1 MTVLTALNMALVYS
15 VFVLF
20 LVLVLSSASVYYVS
34 APNGTSCPD
43 GNDTVCH
50 NLSFYIK
57 NAYFNDHT
65 IFFFMEG
72 NHTMDDNIIIETY
85 VNVSLQSFPSLNNT
99 NEHNEKPRLVCN
111 NKGIGINIIDSSNVL
126 LKGLTILSC
135 EPTSISAENVCNLTL
150 ESMDI
155 IKAVPY
161 QGYVLF
167 STNTLILDISYSTF
181 KYGELFIEY
190 NTTDMESAY
199 CSNTSFET
207 VVFTPKLT
215 IQNTQITLSQ
225 SLKGAL
231 NIKVYQDGVTIVLD
245 HVTAY
250 NNTAPNMAI
259 VVSELI
265 MHYNIQLSNIVST
278 NALQTVSV
286 NSNTNTLLLMAGGL
300 AILRNINLLLP
311 SESSECIVNIT
322 NSNISY
328 NANGGILLAISGS
341 VHMDSCSITG
351 NDHSGLWI
359 QPLVTS
365 DDYHPFLALQH
376 PAKFY
381 ITNVTVQETHHNHLN
396 VHTCAVCILYT
407 ESVVF
412 RDLQVLKNDALI
424 SGMTA
429 LTSGI
434 RFRGM
439 KNLFYNNSNK
449 YGGGIFINGATL
461 LLLDQP
467 NVSVHFEANSA
478 TLKGGGIYTP
488 PNYVGCFY
496 HTIHTSSSRL
506 SFHNNTAGLVG
517 SGIYGNLFEVCST
530 SILEYKN
537 RGNSEPVITSK
548 PIRVCLCENGQPQCH
563 ANNTRLS
570 AMPGETISVDAILV
584 GEQNS
589 PSIGYIYVVYQ
600 ENRNILKHHNHT
612 ECTQVDIRISVKDKF
627 EPAVI
632 LKFYAEIP
640 PTSTS
645 ELVVVEVQID
655 PCPFGFELSNKT
667 GMCVCS
673 SKFLYDNT
681 YNIDCDVAAGT
692 ITRQG
697 DVWIGTTSPFA
708 NATSDDCITIE
719 KCPQDFC
726 KSDSVTITANDF
738 NAQCKNNRGGWLCGE
753 CKEGYS
759 LIIGSNSC
767 RKCENNNHLSLFIVF
782 AIGGILLTFEILIL
796 NFTVAMATVNG
807 IIFWANIVQL
817 YESIFFPDGKNLYI
831 QFFLYHFNLDFGI
844 PTCFFEEMNAC
855 LKLALQFV
863 YPIYLWVIM
872 GITVFICHYSK
883 RASNVLGPRIVP
895 SLATLMLLSYYKLL
909 RTVILVLYQKE
920 AKCGESEIIY
930 WYYSPDIEYKDL
942 CHSILLAVSIGI
954 ITFLIFPYIIYLLI
968 FPLCE
973 RFERLQ
979 KLKCVRIYIAKL
991 KPFHDAY
998 GGPYSNQFRFWVGLL
1013 LLVRLLLA
1021 LNVSLVDNNYA
1032 SLSVLCIT
1040 CIGLILLLSTGY
1052 VYHRK
1057 RHPHIHIFD
1066 IWTLLSLFLMAF
1078 FSTQNSNINETI
1090 TTIIAS
1096 LNVLVYIVLLCYH
1109 FYKYFC
1115 CALVK
1120 WYRDRSGTKM
1130 TTNVELSD
1138 QVMHKDSTS
1147 ESDKQFKPRTKIIL
1161 RTYSPSRFR
1170 DSALNIINN

>member
-1 MTVLTALNMALVYS
+1 MALVHS
-15 VFVLF
+15 MFVLF
-20 LVLVLSSASVYYVS
+20 LVLLLSSASVYYVS

-43 GNDTVCH
+43 GNDIVCH
-50 NLSFYIK
+50 NLSFYIR
-57 NAYFNDHT
+57 NTYFNDHT
-65 IFFFMEG
+65 IFYFMEG
-72 NHTMDDNIIIETY
+72 THTMEDNIIIDTY
-85 VNVSLQSFPSLNNT
+85 MNVSLQSFPNLNNT
-99 NEHNEKPRLVCN
+99 NEQNEKHRLVCN
-111 NKGIGINIIDSSNVL
+111 DEEIGINIINSSNVL

-150 ESMDI
+150 ESMNI
-155 IKAVPY
+155 IKAVPN
-161 QGYVLF
+161 QGFVLF
-167 STNTLILDISYSTF
+167 STNTFILDISYSTF
-181 KYGELFIEY
+181 KYGRLYIEY
-190 NTTDMESAY
+190 NTKDTESAY

-215 IQNTQITLSQ
+215 IQNSQITLSQ
-225 SLKGAL
+225 SLNGGL
-231 NIKVYQDGVTIVLD
+231 NIEVYQDGVTIVLD

-250 NNTAPNMAI
+250 NNTTPNMAI

-265 MHYNIQLSNIVST
+265 MGYNIQLSNIIAS

-286 NSNTNTLLLMAGGL
+286 NSNTNTLLPMAGGL
-300 AILRNINLLLP
+300 TILRNIKLLLP
-311 SESSECIVNIT
+311 TECNTCIVNIT

-328 NANGGILLAISGS
+328 NANGGILLAISAF
-341 VHMDSCSITG
+341 VYMDSCSITG
-351 NDHSGLWI
+351 NNHSGLWI

-365 DDYHPFLALQH
+365 DDYHPFLALQQ

-381 ITNVTVQETHHNHLN
+381 ITNVTVQETRYNHLN
-396 VHTCAVCILYT
+396 IHTCAVCILYT
-407 ESVVF
+407 ESVMF
-412 RDLQVLKNDALI
+412 RDLQVLNNDAFV
-424 SGMTA
+424 SGMTV

-439 KNLFYNNSNK
+439 NNLFYNNSNK
-449 YGGGIFINGATL
+449 NGGGIFINGATL

-467 NVSVHFEANSA
+467 NVLVHFEANSA
-478 TLKGGGIYTP
+478 TSKGGGIYIP
-488 PNYVGCFY
+488 SSYLGCFY
-496 HTIHTSSSRL
+496 YAVDTSSSRL

-517 SGIYGNLFEVCST
+517 SGIYGNLFEVCNT

-537 RGNSEPVITSK
+537 RGNSEPVITSR
-548 PIRVCLCENGQPQCH
+548 PIRVCLCENGQSQCH
-563 ANNTRLS
+563 VNNTRLS
-570 AMPGETISVDAILV
+570 AMPGETISVYVTLV

-589 PSIGYIYVVYQ
+589 PSIGYIYVIYQ
-600 ENRNILKHHNHT
+600 ENHNIWKHNHT
-612 ECTQVDIRISVKDKF
+612 ECTQVDIRISVKDKLDRT
-627 EPAVI
+627 VI
-632 LKFYAEIP
+632 FNFSAEV
-640 PTSTS
+640 PTPTS

-697 DVWIGTTSPFA
+697 DIWIGTTSPFE

-719 KCPQDFC
+719 RCPQGFC
-726 KSDSVTITANDF
+726 KSDTVTITANDF
-738 NAQCKNNRGGWLCGE
+738 DAQCNNNRGGWLCGN
-753 CKEGYS
+753 CKEGHS

-767 RKCENNNHLSLFIVF
+767 KKCENNRFLSLIIVF
-782 AIGGILLTFEILIL
+782 AIGGILLTFEILLL
-796 NFTVAMATVNG
+796 NFTVAMATANG

-817 YESIFFPDGKNLYI
+817 YESIFFPDGKNIYI

-844 PTCFFEEMNAC
+844 PTCFLEEMNAC

-863 YPIYLWVIM
+863 YPIYLWIIM
-872 GITVFICHYSK
+872 GITAFICHYSK
-883 RASNVLGPRIVP
+883 RASNVLSPRIVP
-895 SLATLMLLSYYKLL
+895 SLTTLMLLSYYKLV
-909 RTVILVLYQKE
+909 RIVILVLYRKE
-920 AKCGESEIIY
+920 ANCGESEIIY
-930 WYYSPDIEYKDL
+930 WYYSPDIGYLGL

-954 ITFLIFPYIIYLLI
+954 ITFLIIPYTTYLLI

-979 KLKCVRIYIAKL
+979 KLKCIRICIAKL

-998 GGPYSNQFRFWVGLL
+998 GGPYSNEFRFWVGLL
-1013 LLVRLLLA
+1013 LLVRLVLA
-1021 LNVSLVDNNYA
+1021 LVVSLSDNNDA
-1032 SLSVLCIT
+1032 SLSVLSIT
-1040 CIGLILLLSTGY
+1040 CIVLILLLSTGY

-1078 FSTQNSNINETI
+1078 FSAQNSDISEVI

-1109 FYKYFC
+1109 FYKYFWC
-1115 CALVK
+1115 VLVER
-1120 WYRDRSGTKM
+1120 YRDRSKTKM
-1130 TTNVELSD
+1130 TTNIELSD
-1138 QVMHKDSTS
+1138 QGMHKDSTS
-1147 ESDKQFKPRTKIIL
+1147 EPDKQFEPRIKTIL